1 MARRRLDHV
10 AGRMGRRMATA
21 TATANG
27 GQVNTDPDHVLAVF
41 LGMIEC
47 GAWSIEEAAARVGIS
62 SGELRDALKDEP

>member
-1 MARRRLDHV
+1 M
-10 AGRMGRRMATA
+10 
-21 TATANG
+21 
-27 GQVNTDPDHVLAVF
+27 NTDPDHVLAVF